1 VSHQKVWTRVAIIL
15 VVLIASIAA
24 YVASGVSRVKTDV
37 TGATTPGIK
46 DYLKNGIRLGLD
58 LKGGIHLV
66 LQVQTDDALKIEA
79 DEAIA
84 HLNEQGKEQNLR
96 LGAVNRTGPATFT
109 ATVNPDTDQD
119 KLQDAVKKFLP
130 GWEYSRQGTLW
141 AFSLS
146 APARKNLSEDA
157 VQQAVET
164 IRNRIDQF
172 GVSEPVIAREG
183 ENRIVVQLPG
193 VDDPRRVKDIIKST
207 AFLELKLVK
216 AGPASDRAS
225 LLQATGGQ
233 VPPDG
238 EVVEG
243 NSTEQD
249 TTSPKIYYLLEKAAA
264 VTGRDIK
271 NARPSQDQ
279 SNRPAVSFSLKA
291 EGASKFEKVTGGNIG
306 KQLAIVLDNR
316 VQSAPRIDGRI
327 SDSGIITG
335 SFTPERANDLGLI
348 LRSGALPAGLV
359 YLEERTVGPSLGLDS
374 IKKGITAAVLG
385 ALLVFVTMVVYYRRS
400 GFNAVLALILN
411 AVILL
416 GVLAQFGATLTL
428 PGIAGFILTIG
439 MAVDSNVLIFE
450 RIREELREG
459 KTPKTAIDNGFSKAF
474 LTIVDT
480 HVTTVV
486 SALFLFQFGTGPV
499 KGFAVTLIV
508 GLAASMFTAVYVSKT
523 IFMLEYG
530 ARERIESVSI

>member
-1 VSHQKVWTRVAIIL
+1 VSHQKVWTRVAVIL
-15 VVLIASIAA
+15 VVLAASVAA

-37 TGATTPGIK
+37 TGETTPGIK

-141 AFSLS
+141 AFNLS

-216 AGPASDRAS
+216 AGPAPDRAS

>member
-1 VSHQKVWTRVAIIL
+1 MSQKATGRVLLIL
-15 VVLIASIAA
+15 AVLLASIAA
-24 YVASGVSRVKTDV
+24 YVWSGHERVKMDV
-37 TGATTPGIK
+37 SGATTPGLK
-46 DYLKNGIRLGLD
+46 DDLKNGIKLGLD

-66 LQVQTDDALKIEA
+66 LQVQTADAFKIESDEAASRLAEQNKIQELKIG
-79 DEAIA
+79 AITPGTPG
-84 HLNEQGKEQNLR
+84 EFR
-96 LGAVNRTGPATFT
+96 IAVGPT
-109 ATVNPDTDQD
+109 TDLD
-119 KLQDAVKKFLP
+119 KLQETVKKQIPDWEYRREGATWVFQLTSGARKALAEEAVK
-130 GWEYSRQGTLW
+130 
-141 AFSLS
+141 
-146 APARKNLSEDA
+146 
-157 VQQAVET
+157 QAVET
-164 IRNRIDQF
+164 IRNRVDQF
-172 GVSEPVIAREG
+172 GVSEPVIAQEG
-183 ENRIVVQLPG
+183 ADRIIVQLPG
-193 VDDPRRVKDIIKST
+193 VDDPKRVKDIIKST
-207 AFLELKLVK
+207 AFLELKLVE
-216 AGPASDRAS
+216 AGPSTDKTA
-225 LLQATGGQ
+225 LLAATAGA
-233 VPPDG
+233 VPPDA

-243 NSTEQD
+243 RSNEDDPS
-249 TTSPKIYYLLEKAAA
+249 SPKAYYLVSKAAV

-279 SNRPAVSFSLKA
+279 MNRPAVSFSLKA
-291 EGASKFEKVTGGNIG
+291 VGAEKFGNFTGTSIG
-306 KQLAIVLDNR
+306 KRLAIVLDGK
-316 VQSAPRIDGRI
+316 VQSAPEIKDRI
-327 SDSGIITG
+327 SDSGIING
-335 SFTPERANDLGLI
+335 SFTPERANDLALT

-374 IKKGITAAVLG
+374 IKKGITAALFG
-385 ALLVFVTMVVYYRRS
+385 ALLVFVTMVVYYKRS
-400 GFNAVLALILN
+400 GFNAVLALLLN

-459 KTPKTAIDNGFSKAF
+459 KSAKTAIENGFSKAF

-508 GLAASMFTAVYVSKT
+508 GLCASMFTAVYVSKT

-530 ARERIESVSI
+530 RRERAESVSI

>member
-1 VSHQKVWTRVAIIL
+1 MSHQKVWTRVGLIL
-15 VVLIASIAA
+15 VVLIASVAA
-24 YVASGVSRVKTDV
+24 YIASGMSRVKTDV
-37 TGATTPGIK
+37 TGETTPGLK

-66 LQVQTDDALKIEA
+66 LQVQTADALKVEA

-84 HLNEQGKEQNLR
+84 HLNEQNKEQSLG
-96 LGAVNRTGPATFT
+96 LGAVNRTGPASFT
-109 ATVNPDTDQD
+109 AAVGPTTDQD
-119 KLQDAVKKFLP
+119 KLQDAVKRYLP
-130 GWEYSRQGTLW
+130 GWEFARQGTVW
-141 AFSLS
+141 AFNFS
-146 APARKNLSEDA
+146 APAAKNTSEEA
-157 VQQAVET
+157 VAQAVET

-207 AFLELKLVK
+207 AFLELKLVV
-216 AGPASDRAS
+216 AGPVSDRAT

-233 VPPDG
+233 VPPDA
-238 EVVEG
+238 EIVEG
-243 NSTEQD
+243 NSTDQD
-249 TTSPKIYYLLEKAAA
+249 PTSPKVLYLLQRLAA

-279 SNRPAVSFSLKA
+279 NNRPAVSFSLKA

-335 SFTPERANDLGLI
+335 SFTPERANDLALI

-411 AVILL
+411 AIILL

-459 KTPKTAIDNGFSKAF
+459 KTPKTAIENGFSKAF
-474 LTIVDT
+474 ATIIDT

-530 ARERIESVSI
+530 ARERIEAVSI

>member
-1 VSHQKVWTRVAIIL
+1 VSHQKVWTRVALIL
-15 VVLIASIAA
+15 VVLVASVAA
-24 YVASGVSRVKTDV
+24 YVASGMARVKMDV
-37 TGATTPGIK
+37 TGETTPGLK

-58 LKGGIHLV
+58 LRGGIHLV

-84 HLNEQGKEQNLR
+84 HLNEQNKDQALN
-96 LGAVNRTGPATFT
+96 LGAATRTGPATFNVVVSPST
-109 ATVNPDTDQD
+109 DTD
-119 KLQDAVKKFLP
+119 KLNDAIKRYLP
-130 GWEYSRQGTLW
+130 GWQYSRQGTTW
-141 AFSLS
+141 AFSLGG
-146 APARKNLSEDA
+146 PARKTLSEEA

-207 AFLELKLVK
+207 AFLELKLVT
-216 AGPASDRAS
+216 AGPMSDRTA
-225 LLQATGGQ
+225 LLAQSGGQ
-233 VPPDG
+233 VPPDQ

-243 NSTEQD
+243 NSTDQD
-249 TTSPKIYYLLEKAAA
+249 PTSPKVYYLLQKIAA

-279 SNRPAVSFSLKA
+279 NNRPAVSFSLKA
-291 EGASKFEKVTGGNIG
+291 EGATKFDKVTGGNIG
-306 KQLAIVLDNR
+306 RNLAIVLDNK

-335 SFTPERANDLGLI
+335 SFTPERANDLALI

-385 ALLVFVTMVVYYRRS
+385 ALLVFLTMVVYYRRS
-400 GFNAVLALILN
+400 GFNAVLALVLN
-411 AVILL
+411 AIILL

-530 ARERIESVSI
+530 SRERIESVSI

>member
-1 VSHQKVWTRVAIIL
+1 MSGKVWGRVALIL
-15 VVLIASIAA
+15 VVLVASIAA
-24 YVASGVSRVKTDV
+24 YIASGAQRVKNDV
-37 TGATTPGIK
+37 TGATTPGLK
-46 DYLKNGIRLGLD
+46 DYLKSGIKLGLD

-66 LQVQTDDALKIEA
+66 LQVQTEDAFRVEADDAISR
-79 DEAIA
+79 
-84 HLNEQGKEQNLR
+84 LNEQNTEQKLQ
-96 LGAVNRTGPATFT
+96 LTAVARTSPSSFT
-109 ATVNPDTDQD
+109 VTVNPNTDLD
-119 KLQDAVKKFLP
+119 KLQDAVKRYLP
-130 GWEYSRQGTLW
+130 DWEFAKQGTVW
-141 AFSLS
+141 TFSLT
-146 APARKNLSEDA
+146 PLARRNVADEA
-157 VQQAVET
+157 VKQAVET

-183 ENRIVVQLPG
+183 ADRIIVQLPG
-193 VDDPRRVKDIIKST
+193 VDDPKRVKDIIKST
-207 AFLELKLVK
+207 AFLELKLVL
-216 AGPASDRAS
+216 AGPDADRTH
-225 LLQATGGQ
+225 LLAATNGQ
-233 VPPDG
+233 VPPDA

-243 NSTEQD
+243 NSVEQD
-249 TTSPKIYYLLEKAAA
+249 ATSSKVYYLLSKTAA

-279 SNRPAVSFSLKA
+279 YNRPAVSFSLNAAGA
-291 EGASKFEKVTGGNIG
+291 EKFGKFTGDNIG
-306 KQLAIVLDNR
+306 KSLAIVLDNR
-316 VQSAPRIDGRI
+316 VQSAPNIKDKI
-327 SDSGIITG
+327 TDSGIING
-335 SFTPERANDLGLI
+335 SFTPERASDLALI

-359 YLEERTVGPSLGLDS
+359 YLEERTVGPSLGFDS
-374 IKKGITAAVLG
+374 IRKGLTAAGLG
-385 ALLVFVTMVVYYRRS
+385 ALLVFLTMVVYYRRS

-411 AVILL
+411 AIILL

-459 KTPKTAIDNGFSKAF
+459 KTPKTAIENGFSKAF

-508 GLAASMFTAVYVSKT
+508 GLCASMFTAVYVSKT

-530 ARERIESVSI
+530 SRERIESVSI

>member
-1 VSHQKVWTRVAIIL
+1 
-15 VVLIASIAA
+15 
-24 YVASGVSRVKTDV
+24 
-37 TGATTPGIK
+37 
-46 DYLKNGIRLGLD
+46 
-58 LKGGIHLV
+58 
-66 LQVQTDDALKIEA
+66 
-79 DEAIA
+79 
-84 HLNEQGKEQNLR
+84 
-96 LGAVNRTGPATFT
+96 
-109 ATVNPDTDQD
+109 
-119 KLQDAVKKFLP
+119 
-130 GWEYSRQGTLW
+130 
-141 AFSLS
+141 
-146 APARKNLSEDA
+146 
-157 VQQAVET
+157 
-164 IRNRIDQF
+164 
-172 GVSEPVIAREG
+172 
-183 ENRIVVQLPG
+183 
-193 VDDPRRVKDIIKST
+193 
-207 AFLELKLVK
+207 
-216 AGPASDRAS
+216 
-225 LLQATGGQ
+225 
-233 VPPDG
+233 VPPDA

-243 NSTEQD
+243 NSTDQD
-249 TTSPKIYYLLEKAAA
+249 PTSPKIYYLLQKSAA

-279 SNRPAVSFSLKA
+279 NNRPAVSFSLKA

-385 ALLVFVTMVVYYRRS
+385 ALLVFATMVVYYRRS

-450 RIREELREG
+450 RIREELRDG

>member
-1 VSHQKVWTRVAIIL
+1 VSHQKVWTRVALIL
-15 VVLIASIAA
+15 VVLVASVAA

-37 TGATTPGIK
+37 TGETTPGVK

-66 LQVQTDDALKIEA
+66 LQVQTDDAFKIEA

-84 HLNEQGKEQNLR
+84 HLNEQNKEQTLK
-96 LGAVNRTGPATFT
+96 LGAVTRTGPATFT
-109 ATVNPDTDQD
+109 AVVNPDTDTD
-119 KLQDAVKKFLP
+119 KVQDAVKKFLP
-130 GWEYSRQGTLW
+130 GWTYSRQGTTW
-141 AFSLS
+141 AFVLA
-146 APARKNLSEDA
+146 APTRKNIAEEA

-207 AFLELKLVK
+207 AFLELKLVV
-216 AGPASDRAS
+216 AGPSSDRTA
-225 LLQATGGQ
+225 LLSGTGGQ
-233 VPPDG
+233 VPPDA

-243 NSTEQD
+243 NSTDQD
-249 TTSPKIYYLLEKAAA
+249 PTSPKVYYLLQRVAA

-291 EGASKFEKVTGGNIG
+291 EGATKFDKVTGSNIG

-335 SFTPERANDLGLI
+335 SFTPERANDLALI

-374 IKKGITAAVLG
+374 IRKGITAALLG

-530 ARERIESVSI
+530 SRERIESVSI

>member
-1 VSHQKVWTRVAIIL
+1 MSHQKVWTRVGLIL
-15 VVLIASIAA
+15 VVLVASVAA

-37 TGATTPGIK
+37 TGETTPGLK

-66 LQVQTDDALKIEA
+66 LQVQTDDALKIET
-79 DEAIA
+79 DEAVA
-84 HLNEQGKEQNLR
+84 HINEQNKEQTLK
-96 LGAVNRTGPATFT
+96 LGAVTRTGPASFS
-109 ATVNPDTDQD
+109 AVVNADTDID
-119 KLQDAVKKFLP
+119 KLQDAIKRFLP
-130 GWEYSRQGTLW
+130 GWQYSRQGTTW
-141 AFSLS
+141 AFSLG
-146 APARKNLSEDA
+146 APARKTMSEEA

-207 AFLELKLVK
+207 AFLELKLVV
-216 AGPASDRAS
+216 AGPSSDQAS
-225 LLQATGGQ
+225 LLAPSGGQ
-233 VPPDG
+233 VPPDA
-238 EVVEG
+238 EIVEG
-243 NSTEQD
+243 NSTDQD
-249 TTSPKIYYLLEKAAA
+249 PTSPKVYYLLQKVAA

-279 SNRPAVSFSLKA
+279 TNRPAVSFSLKA
-291 EGASKFEKVTGGNIG
+291 EGATKFDKVTGSNIG

-335 SFTPERANDLGLI
+335 SFTPERANDLALI

-374 IKKGITAAVLG
+374 IRKGITAAVLG
-385 ALLVFVTMVVYYRRS
+385 ALLVFVAMVVYYRRS

-411 AVILL
+411 AIILL

-474 LTIVDT
+474 VTIIDT

-530 ARERIESVSI
+530 SRERIESVSI

>member
-1 VSHQKVWTRVAIIL
+1 MSHQKVWTRVAIIL

-37 TGATTPGIK
+37 TGETTPGIK

-96 LGAVNRTGPATFT
+96 LGPVNRTGPATFT
-109 ATVNPDTDQD
+109 ATVNADTDQD
-119 KLQDAVKKFLP
+119 KLQDTVKKFLP

-141 AFSLS
+141 AFNLS

-207 AFLELKLVK
+207 AFLELKLVM

-233 VPPDG
+233 VPPEG

-249 TTSPKIYYLLEKAAA
+249 TTSPKIYYLLQKAAA

>member
-1 VSHQKVWTRVAIIL
+1 VSQKVWGRVGLIFAVL
-15 VVLIASIAA
+15 VASVAA
-24 YVASGVSRVKTDV
+24 YVASGVRRVKQDV
-37 TGATTPGIK
+37 TGATTPGLR
-46 DYLKNGIRLGLD
+46 DDLKNGIKLGLD

-66 LQVQTDDALKIEA
+66 LQVQTADAYKVEADDAISRLN
-79 DEAIA
+79 DENKAQS
-84 HLNEQGKEQNLR
+84 LG
-96 LGAVNRTGPATFT
+96 LGAVNRTGPASFSVS
-109 ATVNPDTDQD
+109 VNENTDLD
-119 KLQDAVKKFLP
+119 KLSDLVKRNLP
-130 GWEYSRQGTLW
+130 NWQYTRQGTEW
-141 AFSLS
+141 SFSLT
-146 APARKNLSEDA
+146 APAQKSIADEA

-183 ENRIVVQLPG
+183 NDRIVVQLPG
-193 VDDPRRVKDIIKST
+193 VDDPKRVKDIIKST
-207 AFLELKLVK
+207 AFLELKLVL
-216 AGPASDRAS
+216 AGPASDRTT
-225 LLQATGGQ
+225 LLQPYGGQ
-233 VPPDG
+233 LPPDS

-243 NSTEQD
+243 NEVEQD
-249 TTSPKIYYLLEKAAA
+249 TSSAKVYYLLQKTAA

-271 NARPSQDQ
+271 NARPSTDQ
-279 SNRPAVSFSLKA
+279 YNRPAVSFSLKA
-291 EGASKFEKVTGGNIG
+291 EGAEKFGQFTSANID
-306 KQLAIVLDNR
+306 KRLAIVLDNK
-316 VQSAPRIDGRI
+316 VQSAPRINDKI

-335 SFTPERANDLGLI
+335 SFTPDKANDLALT

-374 IKKGITAAVLG
+374 IHKGLLAAGLG
-385 ALLVFVTMVVYYRRS
+385 ALLVFLTMVIYYHRS

-411 AVILL
+411 AIILL

-459 KTPKTAIDNGFSKAF
+459 KTPKTAIENGFSKAF
-474 LTIVDT
+474 ATIVDT

-530 ARERIESVSI
+530 FRERIDHVSI

>member
-1 VSHQKVWTRVAIIL
+1 MAQKVWGRVALIL
-15 VVLIASIAA
+15 AVLVASVGA
-24 YVASGVSRVKTDV
+24 YVASGMARVKNDV
-37 TGATTPGIK
+37 TGETTPGLK
-46 DYLKNGIRLGLD
+46 DYLRNGIKLGLD
-58 LKGGIHLV
+58 LRGGIHLV
-66 LQVQTDDALKIEA
+66 LQVQTSDALKIET

-84 HLNEQGKEQNLR
+84 RLGEQNSAQQLK
-96 LGAVNRTGPATFT
+96 LGAITAAGPSSFNV
-109 ATVNPDTDQD
+109 TVAADTDLD
-119 KLQDAVKKFLP
+119 KLQEAAKRYLP
-130 GWEYSRQGTLW
+130 TWEYRRLGTTW
-141 AFSLS
+141 TFSLG
-146 APARKNLSEDA
+146 APARKTLSDEA

-183 ENRIVVQLPG
+183 NERIVVQLPG
-193 VDDPRRVKDIIKST
+193 VDDPKRVKDIIKST
-207 AFLELKLVK
+207 AFLELKLVL
-216 AGPASDRAS
+216 AGPNSDRTA
-225 LLQATGGQ
+225 LLAATGGQ
-233 VPPDG
+233 MPPDA
-238 EVVEG
+238 EIVEG
-243 NSTEQD
+243 NATEQD
-249 TTSPKIYYLLEKAAA
+249 PTSSKIYYLLQKAAA

-271 NARPSQDQ
+271 NARPSQDEQ
-279 SNRPAVSFSLKA
+279 NRPSVSFTLKA
-291 EGASKFEKVTGGNIG
+291 DSADKFGKFTGANIG
-306 KQLAIVLDNR
+306 KGLAIVLDNR
-316 VQSAPRIDGRI
+316 VQSAPNIHGRI

-335 SFTPERANDLGLI
+335 NFTPEHANDLALI

-374 IKKGITAAVLG
+374 IRKGITAAVLG
-385 ALLVFVTMVVYYRRS
+385 ALLVFLAMVIYYRRS

-411 AVILL
+411 AIILL

-459 KTPKTAIDNGFSKAF
+459 KTPKTAIENGFSKAF

-530 ARERIESVSI
+530 SRQRVESVSI

>member
-1 VSHQKVWTRVAIIL
+1 VSHQKVWTRVALIL
-15 VVLIASIAA
+15 VVLVASVAA
-24 YVASGVSRVKTDV
+24 YVANGVSRVKTDV
-37 TGATTPGIK
+37 TGETTPGVK

-66 LQVQTDDALKIEA
+66 LQVQTEDAFKIEA

-84 HLNEQGKEQNLR
+84 HLNEQNKEQTLK
-96 LGAVNRTGPATFT
+96 LGAVTRTGPATFT
-109 ATVNPDTDQD
+109 AVVNPDTDTD
-119 KLQDAVKKFLP
+119 KVQDAVKKFLP
-130 GWEYSRQGTLW
+130 GWTYSRQGTAW
-141 AFSLS
+141 AFALGT
-146 APARKNLSEDA
+146 PTRKNIAEDA

-207 AFLELKLVK
+207 AFLELKLVV
-216 AGPASDRAS
+216 AGPSSDRAA
-225 LLQATGGQ
+225 LLAGTGGQ

-243 NSTEQD
+243 NSTDQD
-249 TTSPKIYYLLEKAAA
+249 PTSPKVYYLLQKVAA

-271 NARPSQDQ
+271 NARPAQDQ
-279 SNRPAVSFSLKA
+279 TNRPAVSFSLKA
-291 EGASKFEKVTGGNIG
+291 DGATKFDKVTGSNIG

-335 SFTPERANDLGLI
+335 SFTPERANDLALT

-530 ARERIESVSI
+530 SRERIESVSI

>member
-1 VSHQKVWTRVAIIL
+1 VSQRVWGRVALIL
-15 VVLIASIAA
+15 VVLVASVAA
-24 YVASGVSRVKTDV
+24 YVASGVRRVKQDV
-37 TGATTPGIK
+37 TGATTPSLRDDLRNGIK
-46 DYLKNGIRLGLD
+46 LGLD

-66 LQVQTDDALKIEA
+66 LQVQTADAYKVEADDASSR
-79 DEAIA
+79 
-84 HLNEQGKEQNLR
+84 LNEENKAQNLG
-96 LGAVNRTGPATFT
+96 LGAVNRTGPDSFT
-109 ATVNPDTDQD
+109 VSVNENTDLD
-119 KLQDAVKKFLP
+119 KLADLVKRNLS
-130 GWEYSRQGTLW
+130 GWQYTRQGTEW
-141 AFSLS
+141 VFSL
-146 APARKNLSEDA
+146 AVPARKSIADEA

-183 ENRIVVQLPG
+183 NDRIVVQLPG
-193 VDDPRRVKDIIKST
+193 VDDPKRVKDIIKST
-207 AFLELKLVK
+207 AFLELKLVL
-216 AGPASDRAS
+216 AGPSSDRAT
-225 LLQATGGQ
+225 LLQSYGGQ
-233 VPPDG
+233 LPPDS

-243 NSTEQD
+243 NEVDQD
-249 TTSPKIYYLLEKAAA
+249 TSSAKVYYLLQKTAA
-264 VTGRDIK
+264 VTGRDMK
-271 NARPSQDQ
+271 NARPSTDQ
-279 SNRPAVSFSLKA
+279 YNRPAVSFSLKA
-291 EGASKFEKVTGGNIG
+291 EGADKFGRFTSANID
-306 KQLAIVLDNR
+306 KRLAIVLDNK
-316 VQSAPRIDGRI
+316 VQSAPRINDKI

-335 SFTPERANDLGLI
+335 SFTPDRANDLALT

-374 IKKGITAAVLG
+374 IHKGLLAALLG
-385 ALLVFVTMVVYYRRS
+385 ALLVFLTMVVYYRRS

-411 AVILL
+411 AIILL

-459 KTPKTAIDNGFSKAF
+459 KTPKTAIENGFSKAF
-474 LTIVDT
+474 ATIVDT

-530 ARERIESVSI
+530 FRERIEHVSI

>member
-1 VSHQKVWTRVAIIL
+1 MSQKVWGRVGLIL
-15 VVLIASIAA
+15 LVLVASVGA
-24 YVASGVSRVKTDV
+24 YVWSGHDRVIKDVS
-37 TGATTPGIK
+37 GATTPGLK
-46 DYLKNGIRLGLD
+46 DYLRNGIKLGLD

-66 LQVQTDDALKIEA
+66 LQVQTSDAFKIEA
-79 DEAIA
+79 DEAMS
-84 HLNEQGKEQNLR
+84 HLNEQNRDQQ
-96 LGAVNRTGPATFT
+96 LGLLSVTRVSPESFSATINDKT
-109 ATVNPDTDQD
+109 DTDKVQS
-119 KLQDAVKKFLP
+119 AVKKYLP
-130 GWEYSRQGTLW
+130 GWEFSRQGTTW
-141 AFSLS
+141 VFSLS
-146 APARKNLSEDA
+146 APMRRNISEDA

-183 ENRIVVQLPG
+183 ADRIVVQLPG

-207 AFLELKLVK
+207 AFLELKLVL
-216 AGPASDRAS
+216 AGPSNDRTQLLASS
-225 LLQATGGQ
+225 GGQ
-233 VPPDG
+233 MPPDS
-238 EVVEG
+238 EIVEG
-243 NSTEQD
+243 NATDQD
-249 TTSPKIYYLLEKAAA
+249 ATSPKVYYLLQRTAA

-271 NARPSQDQ
+271 NARPSQDEA
-279 SNRPAVSFSLKA
+279 NRPSVSFSLKA
-291 EGASKFEKVTGGNIG
+291 EGAEKFGNFTGANVNR
-306 KQLAIVLDNR
+306 QLAIVLDNK
-316 VQSAPRIDGRI
+316 VQSAPNIHSRI
-327 SDSGIITG
+327 SDSGVITG
-335 SFTPERANDLGLI
+335 SFTPERANDLALI
-348 LRSGALPAGLV
+348 LRSGALPAALI

-374 IKKGITAAVLG
+374 ITKGIMAALVG
-385 ALLVFVTMVVYYRRS
+385 AALVFLAMVVYYRRS
-400 GFNAVLALILN
+400 GLNAVLALLLN

-459 KTPKTAIDNGFSKAF
+459 KTPKSAIENGFSKAF

-530 ARERIESVSI
+530 SRERIESVSI

>member
-1 VSHQKVWTRVAIIL
+1 MALILAVLVAS
-15 VVLIASIAA
+15 VGA
-24 YVASGVSRVKTDV
+24 YVASGMSRVKNDV
-37 TGATTPGIK
+37 TGETTPGLK
-46 DYLKNGIRLGLD
+46 DYLRNGIKLGLD
-58 LKGGIHLV
+58 LRGGIHLV
-66 LQVQTDDALKIEA
+66 LQVQTADALKIET
-79 DEAIA
+79 DEAVA
-84 HLNEQGKEQNLR
+84 RLSEQNSGQQLK
-96 LGAVNRTGPATFT
+96 LGAITATGPASFDV
-109 ATVNPDTDQD
+109 TVAADSDLD
-119 KLQDAVKKFLP
+119 KLQDVAKRYLP
-130 GWEYSRQGTLW
+130 TWEYRRLGTTW
-141 AFSLS
+141 TFSLG
-146 APARKNLSEDA
+146 APAKKTLSDEA

-183 ENRIVVQLPG
+183 NDRIVVQLPG
-193 VDDPRRVKDIIKST
+193 VDDPKRVKDIIKST
-207 AFLELKLVK
+207 AFLELKLVL
-216 AGPASDRAS
+216 AGPNSDRAA
-225 LLQATGGQ
+225 LLAASGGQ
-233 VPPDG
+233 VPPDQ

-243 NSTEQD
+243 NATDQD
-249 TTSPKIYYLLEKAAA
+249 PTSSKVYYLLQKAAA

-271 NARPSQDQ
+271 NARPSQDEQ
-279 SNRPAVSFSLKA
+279 NRPAVSFTLKA
-291 EGASKFEKVTGGNIG
+291 DSADKFGKFTGSNIG
-306 KQLAIVLDNR
+306 KGLAIVLDNR
-316 VQSAPRIDGRI
+316 VQSAPNIHGRI

-335 SFTPERANDLGLI
+335 NFTPERANDLALI

-374 IKKGITAAVLG
+374 IRKGITAAVLG
-385 ALLVFVTMVVYYRRS
+385 ALLVFFAMVVYYRRS

-411 AVILL
+411 AIILL

-459 KTPKTAIDNGFSKAF
+459 KTPKTAIENGFSKAF

-530 ARERIESVSI
+530 SRQRVESVSI

>member
-1 VSHQKVWTRVAIIL
+1 MSHQKVWTRVLVIL
-15 VVLIASIAA
+15 AVLIASVAA

-37 TGATTPGIK
+37 TGETTPGVK

-66 LQVQTDDALKIEA
+66 LQVQTADALKIET
-79 DEAIA
+79 DEAMA
-84 HLNEQGKEQNLR
+84 HLSEQNKEQTLR
-96 LGAVNRTGPATFT
+96 LGAIARTSPASFT
-109 ATVNPDTDQD
+109 AVVNPDTDQD
-119 KLQDAVKKFLP
+119 KLQDAVKRFLP
-130 GWEYSRQGTLW
+130 GWEFSRQGTLW
-141 AFSLS
+141 TFTLS
-146 APARKNLSEDA
+146 APARKTLSEDA
-157 VQQAVET
+157 VAQAVET

-207 AFLELKLVK
+207 AFLELKLVI
-216 AGPASDRAS
+216 AGPSSDRNA
-225 LLQATGGQ
+225 LLSTSGGQ
-233 VPPDG
+233 MPPDA
-238 EVVEG
+238 EIVEG
-243 NSTEQD
+243 NSTDQD
-249 TTSPKIYYLLEKAAA
+249 PTSPKVFFLLQRVAS

-279 SNRPAVSFSLKA
+279 NNRPAVSFSLKA
-291 EGASKFEKVTGGNIG
+291 DGATKFDKVTGANIG

-335 SFTPERANDLGLI
+335 SFTPERANDLALI
-348 LRSGALPAGLV
+348 LRSGALPAGLI

-374 IKKGITAAVLG
+374 IRKGITAALLG

-411 AVILL
+411 AIILL

-450 RIREELREG
+450 RIREELRDG
-459 KTPKTAIDNGFSKAF
+459 KTPKTAIENGFSKAF

-530 ARERIESVSI
+530 SRERLESLSI

>member
-1 VSHQKVWTRVAIIL
+1 VSHQKVWTRVAVIL

-37 TGATTPGIK
+37 TGETTPGIK

-84 HLNEQGKEQNLR
+84 HLNEQNKEQNLR
-96 LGAVNRTGPATFT
+96 LGTVNRTGPASFT
-109 ATVNPDTDQD
+109 ATVNADTDQD
-119 KLQDAVKKFLP
+119 KLQDAVKRFLP
-130 GWEYSRQGTLW
+130 GWTYSRQGTLW
-141 AFSLS
+141 AFDLS
-146 APARKNLSEDA
+146 APARKNLSEEA
-157 VQQAVET
+157 VAQAVET

-207 AFLELKLVK
+207 AFLELKLVV
-216 AGPASDRAS
+216 AGPNSDRAA
-225 LLQATGGQ
+225 LLQPTGGQ
-233 VPPDG
+233 VPPDA

-243 NSTEQD
+243 NSTDQD
-249 TTSPKIYYLLEKAAA
+249 PTSPKIYYLLQKSAA

-279 SNRPAVSFSLKA
+279 NNRPAVSFSLKA

-385 ALLVFVTMVVYYRRS
+385 ALLVFATMVVYYRRS

-450 RIREELREG
+450 RIREELRDG

>member
-1 VSHQKVWTRVAIIL
+1 LIL
-15 VVLIASIAA
+15 FVLLASVGA

-37 TGATTPGIK
+37 TGETTPGIR

-58 LKGGIHLV
+58 LRGGIHLV
-66 LQVQTDDALKIEA
+66 LQVQTEDALKVEA
-79 DEAIA
+79 DEAISR
-84 HLNEQGKEQNLR
+84 LNEQNKEQAALKI
-96 LGAVNRTGPATFT
+96 GAVTRVGPGNFT
-109 ATVNPDTDQD
+109 VTVNSDTDQD
-119 KLQDAVKKFLP
+119 KLQDTVKKFLP
-130 GWEYSRQGTLW
+130 GWEYTRQGTVW
-141 AFSLS
+141 AFALS
-146 APARKNLSEDA
+146 APARKNLSEEA

-207 AFLELKLVK
+207 AFLELKLVN
-216 AGPASDRAS
+216 AGPVSDRAA
-225 LLQATGGQ
+225 LLASSGGQ
-233 VPPDG
+233 VPPDA

-243 NSTEQD
+243 NSTDQD
-249 TTSPKIYYLLEKAAA
+249 PTSPKVYYLLQRVAA

-279 SNRPAVSFSLKA
+279 NNRPAVSFSLKA
-291 EGASKFEKVTGGNIG
+291 DGAAKFDKVTGANIG

-335 SFTPERANDLGLI
+335 NFTPERANDLALI

-374 IKKGITAAVLG
+374 IKKGVTAALLG

-411 AVILL
+411 AIILL

-459 KTPKTAIDNGFSKAF
+459 KTPKTAIENGFSKAF
-474 LTIVDT
+474 STIIDT

-523 IFMLEYG
+523 IFFLEYG
-530 ARERIESVSI
+530 ARERIERVSI

>member
-1 VSHQKVWTRVAIIL
+1 MSHQKVWTRVALIL
-15 VVLIASIAA
+15 AVLIASVAA

-37 TGATTPGIK
+37 TGETTPGVK

-66 LQVQTDDALKIEA
+66 LQVQTEDAFKIEA

-84 HLNEQGKEQNLR
+84 HLSEQNKEQTLK
-96 LGAVNRTGPATFT
+96 LGAVTRTGPATFS
-109 ATVNPDTDQD
+109 AVVNPDTDTD
-119 KLQDAVKKFLP
+119 KVQDAVKRFLP
-130 GWEYSRQGTLW
+130 GWTYSRQGTAW
-141 AFSLS
+141 AFALG
-146 APARKNLSEDA
+146 APTRKSIAEEA

-207 AFLELKLVK
+207 AFLELKLVV
-216 AGPASDRAS
+216 AGPSSDRAA
-225 LLQATGGQ
+225 LLAGTGGQ
-233 VPPDG
+233 VPPDA

-249 TTSPKIYYLLEKAAA
+249 PTSPKVYYLLQRVAA

-291 EGASKFEKVTGGNIG
+291 EGATKFDKITGSNIG

-327 SDSGIITG
+327 SDSGIISG
-335 SFTPERANDLGLI
+335 SFTPDRANDLALT

-374 IKKGITAAVLG
+374 IKKGITAALLG

-530 ARERIESVSI
+530 SRERIESVSI

>member
-1 VSHQKVWTRVAIIL
+1 VSHQKVWTRVALIL
-15 VVLIASIAA
+15 AVLAASVAA

-37 TGATTPGIK
+37 TGATTPGLR

-66 LQVQTDDALKIEA
+66 LQVQTDDALKIET

-84 HLNEQGKEQNLR
+84 HLNDQNKEQAIK
-96 LGAVNRTGPATFT
+96 LGAVTRTGPASFS
-109 ATVNPDTDQD
+109 AVVNADTDLD
-119 KLQDAVKKFLP
+119 KLEDAAKRYLP
-130 GWEYSRQGTLW
+130 GWTYSRQGTTW
-141 AFSLS
+141 AFVLG
-146 APARKNLSEDA
+146 APAQKTLSDEA

-183 ENRIVVQLPG
+183 QNRIVVQLPG

-207 AFLELKLVK
+207 AFLELKLVI
-216 AGPASDRAS
+216 AGPASDQAS

-233 VPPDG
+233 VPPDA
-238 EVVEG
+238 EIVEG
-243 NSTEQD
+243 NATDQD
-249 TTSPKIYYLLEKAAA
+249 PTSPKVYYLLQKVAA

-279 SNRPAVSFSLKA
+279 NNRPAVSFSLKA
-291 EGASKFEKVTGGNIG
+291 EGATKFDKVTSSNIG
-306 KQLAIVLDNR
+306 KQLAIVLDKK

-335 SFTPERANDLGLI
+335 SFTPERANDLALI

-411 AVILL
+411 AVI
-416 GVLAQFGATLTL
+416 

-530 ARERIESVSI
+530 SRERIESVSI

>member
-1 VSHQKVWTRVAIIL
+1 MGQKVWGRVALIL
-15 VVLIASIAA
+15 VVLVASVGA
-24 YVASGVSRVKTDV
+24 YVASGMSRVKNDV
-37 TGATTPGIK
+37 TGETTPGMK
-46 DYLKNGIRLGLD
+46 DYLKNGIKLGLD
-58 LKGGIHLV
+58 LRGGIHLV
-66 LQVQTDDALKIEA
+66 LQVQTADALKIET
-79 DEAIA
+79 DEAVA
-84 HLNEQGKEQNLR
+84 RLSEQNSAEALK
-96 LGAVNRTGPATFT
+96 LGAITATGPASFNVVV
-109 ATVNPDTDQD
+109 AADSDLD
-119 KLQDAVKKFLP
+119 KLQDTAKRFLP
-130 GWEYSRQGTLW
+130 TWEYRRMGTTW
-141 AFSLS
+141 AFSLG
-146 APARKNLSEDA
+146 APARKTLSDEA

-183 ENRIVVQLPG
+183 NDRIVVQLPG
-193 VDDPRRVKDIIKST
+193 VDDPKRVKDIIKST
-207 AFLELKLVK
+207 AFLELKLVV
-216 AGPASDRAS
+216 AGPNSDRAA
-225 LLQATGGQ
+225 LLAPSGGQ
-233 VPPDG
+233 VPPED

-249 TTSPKIYYLLEKAAA
+249 PTSPKTYYLLQKAAA

-271 NARPSQDQ
+271 NARPSQDEQ
-279 SNRPAVSFSLKA
+279 NRPSVSFTLKA
-291 EGASKFEKVTGGNIG
+291 DSADKFGKFTGANIG
-306 KQLAIVLDNR
+306 RGLAIVLDNK
-316 VQSAPRIDGRI
+316 VQSAPNIHGRI

-335 SFTPERANDLGLI
+335 SFTPEHANDLALI

-374 IKKGITAAVLG
+374 IKKGIMAAVLG
-385 ALLVFVTMVVYYRRS
+385 AALVFLTMVVYYRRS
-400 GFNAVLALILN
+400 GFNAVLALVLN
-411 AVILL
+411 AIILL

-459 KTPKTAIDNGFSKAF
+459 KTPKTAIENGFSKAF

-530 ARERIESVSI
+530 SRQRVESVSI

>member
-1 VSHQKVWTRVAIIL
+1 VSHQKVWTRVSLIL
-15 VVLIASIAA
+15 VVLVASVAA
-24 YVASGVSRVKTDV
+24 YVANGVSRVKTDV
-37 TGATTPGIK
+37 TGETTPGVK

-66 LQVQTDDALKIEA
+66 LQVQTEDAFKIEA

-84 HLNEQGKEQNLR
+84 HLNEQNKEQTLK
-96 LGAVNRTGPATFT
+96 LGAVTRTGPATFT
-109 ATVNPDTDQD
+109 AVVNPDTDTD
-119 KLQDAVKKFLP
+119 KVQDAVKKFLP
-130 GWEYSRQGTLW
+130 GWTYSRQGTTWSFALG
-141 AFSLS
+141 
-146 APARKNLSEDA
+146 APTRKNIAEDA

-207 AFLELKLVK
+207 AFLELKLVV
-216 AGPASDRAS
+216 AGPSSDRAA
-225 LLQATGGQ
+225 LLAGTGGQ

-243 NSTEQD
+243 NSTDQD
-249 TTSPKIYYLLEKAAA
+249 PTSPKVYYLLQKVAA

-279 SNRPAVSFSLKA
+279 TNRPAVSFSLKA
-291 EGASKFEKVTGGNIG
+291 DGATKFDKVTGSNIG

-335 SFTPERANDLGLI
+335 SFTPERANDLALT

-530 ARERIESVSI
+530 SRERIESVSI

>member
-1 VSHQKVWTRVAIIL
+1 MSQKATGRVLLIL
-15 VVLIASIAA
+15 AVLLASIAA
-24 YVASGVSRVKTDV
+24 YVWSGHERVKMDV
-37 TGATTPGIK
+37 SGATTPGLK
-46 DYLKNGIRLGLD
+46 DDLKNGIKLGLD

-66 LQVQTDDALKIEA
+66 LQVQTADAFKIESDEAASRLAEQNKIQELKIG
-79 DEAIA
+79 AITPGTPG
-84 HLNEQGKEQNLR
+84 EFR
-96 LGAVNRTGPATFT
+96 IAVGPT
-109 ATVNPDTDQD
+109 TDLD
-119 KLQDAVKKFLP
+119 KLQETVKKQIPDWEYRREGATWVFQLTSGARKALAEEAVK
-130 GWEYSRQGTLW
+130 
-141 AFSLS
+141 
-146 APARKNLSEDA
+146 
-157 VQQAVET
+157 QAVET
-164 IRNRIDQF
+164 IRNRVDQF
-172 GVSEPVIAREG
+172 GVSEPVIAQEG
-183 ENRIVVQLPG
+183 ADRIIVQLPG
-193 VDDPRRVKDIIKST
+193 VDDPKRVKDIIKST
-207 AFLELKLVK
+207 AFLELKLVE
-216 AGPASDRAS
+216 AGPSTDKTA
-225 LLQATGGQ
+225 LLAATAGA
-233 VPPDG
+233 VPPDA

-243 NSTEQD
+243 RSNEDDPS
-249 TTSPKIYYLLEKAAA
+249 SPKAYYLVSKAAV

-279 SNRPAVSFSLKA
+279 MNRPAVSFSLKA
-291 EGASKFEKVTGGNIG
+291 VGAEKFGNFTGTSIG
-306 KQLAIVLDNR
+306 KRLAIVLDGK
-316 VQSAPRIDGRI
+316 VQSAPEIKDRI
-327 SDSGIITG
+327 SDSGIING
-335 SFTPERANDLGLI
+335 SFTPERANDLALT

-374 IKKGITAAVLG
+374 ITKGITAALFG
-385 ALLVFVTMVVYYRRS
+385 ALLVFVTMVVYYKRS
-400 GFNAVLALILN
+400 GFNAVLALLLN

-459 KTPKTAIDNGFSKAF
+459 KSAKTAIENGFSKAF

-508 GLAASMFTAVYVSKT
+508 GLCASMFTAVYVSKT

-530 ARERIESVSI
+530 RRERAESVSI

>member
-1 VSHQKVWTRVAIIL
+1 MSQKVWGRVALIL
-15 VVLIASIAA
+15 VVLVASVGA
-24 YVASGVSRVKTDV
+24 YIASGVSRVKNDV
-37 TGATTPGIK
+37 TGETTPGLK
-46 DYLKNGIRLGLD
+46 DYLRNGIKLGLD
-58 LKGGIHLV
+58 LRGGIHLV
-66 LQVQTDDALKIEA
+66 LQVQTSDALKIET
-79 DEAIA
+79 DEAMA
-84 HLNEQGKEQNLR
+84 RLAEQNTAQQLK
-96 LGAVNRTGPATFT
+96 LGAITSTGPASFNVAVTT
-109 ATVNPDTDQD
+109 ETDQD
-119 KLQDAVKKFLP
+119 KLQESAKRFLST
-130 GWEYSRQGTLW
+130 WEYRRLGTTW
-141 AFSLS
+141 AFSLG
-146 APARKNLSEDA
+146 APARKTLSDEA

-183 ENRIVVQLPG
+183 NDRIVVQLPG
-193 VDDPRRVKDIIKST
+193 VDDPKRVKDIIKST
-207 AFLELKLVK
+207 AFLELKLVV
-216 AGPASDRAS
+216 AGPNSDRTALLAAS
-225 LLQATGGQ
+225 GGQ
-233 VPPDG
+233 VPPDD

-249 TTSPKIYYLLEKAAA
+249 PTSPKTYYLLQKSAA

-271 NARPSQDQ
+271 NARPSQDEQ
-279 SNRPAVSFSLKA
+279 NRPSVSFTLKA
-291 EGASKFEKVTGGNIG
+291 DSADKFGKFTGANIG
-306 KQLAIVLDNR
+306 KGLAIVLDNR
-316 VQSAPRIDGRI
+316 VQSAPNIHGRI

-335 SFTPERANDLGLI
+335 SFTPEHANDLALI

-385 ALLVFVTMVVYYRRS
+385 AALVFLTMVVYYRRS
-400 GFNAVLALILN
+400 GFNAVLALVLN
-411 AVILL
+411 AIILL

-459 KTPKTAIDNGFSKAF
+459 KTPKTAIENGFSKAF

-530 ARERIESVSI
+530 SRQRVESVSI

>member
-1 VSHQKVWTRVAIIL
+1 VSQKATGRVLLIL
-15 VVLIASIAA
+15 AVLLASIAA
-24 YVASGVSRVKTDV
+24 YVWSGHERVKMDV
-37 TGATTPGIK
+37 SGATTPGLK
-46 DYLKNGIRLGLD
+46 DDLKNGIKLGLD

-66 LQVQTDDALKIEA
+66 LQVQTADAFKIESDEAASRLAEQNKIQELKIG
-79 DEAIA
+79 AITPGTPG
-84 HLNEQGKEQNLR
+84 EFR
-96 LGAVNRTGPATFT
+96 VAVGPT
-109 ATVNPDTDQD
+109 TDLD
-119 KLQDAVKKFLP
+119 KLQETVKKQIPDWEYRREGATWVFQLTSGARKALAEEAVK
-130 GWEYSRQGTLW
+130 
-141 AFSLS
+141 
-146 APARKNLSEDA
+146 
-157 VQQAVET
+157 QAVET
-164 IRNRIDQF
+164 IRNRVDQF
-172 GVSEPVIAREG
+172 GVSEPVIAQEG
-183 ENRIVVQLPG
+183 ADRIIVQLPG
-193 VDDPRRVKDIIKST
+193 VDDPKRVKDIIKST
-207 AFLELKLVK
+207 AFLELKLVE
-216 AGPASDRAS
+216 AGPSTDKTA
-225 LLQATGGQ
+225 LLAATAGA
-233 VPPDG
+233 VPPDA

-243 NSTEQD
+243 RSNEDDPS
-249 TTSPKIYYLLEKAAA
+249 SPKAYYLVSKAAV

-279 SNRPAVSFSLKA
+279 MNRPAVSFSLKA
-291 EGASKFEKVTGGNIG
+291 VGAEKFGNFTGTSIG
-306 KQLAIVLDNR
+306 KRLAIVLDGK
-316 VQSAPRIDGRI
+316 VQSAPEIKDRI
-327 SDSGIITG
+327 SDSGIING
-335 SFTPERANDLGLI
+335 SFTPERANDLALT

-374 IKKGITAAVLG
+374 ITKGITAALFG
-385 ALLVFVTMVVYYRRS
+385 ALLVFVTMVVYYKRS
-400 GFNAVLALILN
+400 GFNAVLALLLN

-459 KTPKTAIDNGFSKAF
+459 KSAKTAIENGFSKAF

-508 GLAASMFTAVYVSKT
+508 GLCASMFTAVYVSKT

-530 ARERIESVSI
+530 RRERAESVSI

>member
-1 VSHQKVWTRVAIIL
+1 MSHQKVWTRVALIL
-15 VVLIASIAA
+15 VVLVASVAA
-24 YVASGVSRVKTDV
+24 YVASGMARVKMDV
-37 TGATTPGIK
+37 TGETTPGLK

-58 LKGGIHLV
+58 LRGGIHLV

-84 HLNEQGKEQNLR
+84 RLAEQNKDQALN
-96 LGAVNRTGPATFT
+96 LGAVTRTGPATFNVLVSAST
-109 ATVNPDTDQD
+109 DTD
-119 KLQDAVKKFLP
+119 KLNDAIKRYLP
-130 GWEYSRQGTLW
+130 GWQYSRQGTTW
-141 AFSLS
+141 AFSLGG
-146 APARKNLSEDA
+146 PARKTISEEA

-207 AFLELKLVK
+207 AFLELKLVT
-216 AGPASDRAS
+216 AGPMSDRTA
-225 LLQATGGQ
+225 LLAQSGGQ
-233 VPPDG
+233 VPPDQ

-243 NSTEQD
+243 NSTDQD
-249 TTSPKIYYLLEKAAA
+249 PTSPRVYYLLQKIAA

-279 SNRPAVSFSLKA
+279 NNRPAVSFSLKA
-291 EGASKFEKVTGGNIG
+291 EGATKFDKVTGANIG
-306 KQLAIVLDNR
+306 RNLAIVLDNK

-335 SFTPERANDLGLI
+335 SFTPERANDLALI

-385 ALLVFVTMVVYYRRS
+385 ALLVFLTMVVYYRR
-400 GFNAVLALILN
+400 
-411 AVILL
+411 
-416 GVLAQFGATLTL
+416 
-428 PGIAGFILTIG
+428 
-439 MAVDSNVLIFE
+439 
-450 RIREELREG
+450 
-459 KTPKTAIDNGFSKAF
+459 
-474 LTIVDT
+474 
-480 HVTTVV
+480 
-486 SALFLFQFGTGPV
+486 
-499 KGFAVTLIV
+499 
-508 GLAASMFTAVYVSKT
+508 
-523 IFMLEYG
+523 
-530 ARERIESVSI
+530 

>member
-1 VSHQKVWTRVAIIL
+1 LSKTAKLLCSASTILQRSSVFLIRAIYRKIFSRHRPRSSAKKGEAFRGRSERATSSRKSH
-15 VVLIASIAA
+15 
-24 YVASGVSRVKTDV
+24 G
-37 TGATTPGIK
+37 
-46 DYLKNGIRLGLD
+46 
-58 LKGGIHLV
+58 
-66 LQVQTDDALKIEA
+66 
-79 DEAIA
+79 
-84 HLNEQGKEQNLR
+84 
-96 LGAVNRTGPATFT
+96 
-109 ATVNPDTDQD
+109 
-119 KLQDAVKKFLP
+119 
-130 GWEYSRQGTLW
+130 
-141 AFSLS
+141 
-146 APARKNLSEDA
+146 
-157 VQQAVET
+157 
-164 IRNRIDQF
+164 
-172 GVSEPVIAREG
+172 
-183 ENRIVVQLPG
+183 
-193 VDDPRRVKDIIKST
+193 KDIIKST
-207 AFLELKLVK
+207 AFLELKLVI
-216 AGPASDRAS
+216 AGPSSDRTALLAS
-225 LLQATGGQ
+225 SGGQ
-233 VPPDG
+233 MPPDA
-238 EVVEG
+238 EIIEG
-243 NSTEQD
+243 NSTDQD
-249 TTSPKIYYLLEKAAA
+249 PSSPKVFYLLQRVAS

-279 SNRPAVSFSLKA
+279 NNRPSVSFSLKA
-291 EGASKFEKVTGGNIG
+291 DGASKFDKVTGANIG

-335 SFTPERANDLGLI
+335 SFTPERANDLALI

-374 IKKGITAAVLG
+374 IKKGVTAALLG
-385 ALLVFVTMVVYYRRS
+385 ALLVFVTMIVYYRRS

-459 KTPKTAIDNGFSKAF
+459 KTPKTAIENGFSKAF

-523 IFMLEYG
+523 IFML
-530 ARERIESVSI
+530 

>member
-1 VSHQKVWTRVAIIL
+1 MSHQKVWTRVALIL
-15 VVLIASIAA
+15 AVLVASVAA

-37 TGATTPGIK
+37 TGETTPGLK

-79 DEAIA
+79 DEAMA
-84 HLNEQGKEQNLR
+84 RLNEQNKDQTLN
-96 LGAVNRTGPATFT
+96 LGAITRTGPAAFNVV
-109 ATVNPDTDQD
+109 VNASTDTD
-119 KLQDAVKKFLP
+119 KLNDAIKRYTP
-130 GWEYSRQGTLW
+130 GWQYARQGTTW
-141 AFSLS
+141 AFSLGG
-146 APARKNLSEDA
+146 PARKTISEEA

-207 AFLELKLVK
+207 AFLELKLVT
-216 AGPASDRAS
+216 AGPMSDRAA
-225 LLQATGGQ
+225 LLAQSGGQ
-233 VPPDG
+233 VPPDQ

-243 NSTEQD
+243 NSTDQD
-249 TTSPKIYYLLEKAAA
+249 PTSPKVFYLLQKVAA

-279 SNRPAVSFSLKA
+279 NNRPAVSFSLKA
-291 EGASKFEKVTGGNIG
+291 EGATKFDKVTGANIG
-306 KQLAIVLDNR
+306 RNLAIVLDNK

-335 SFTPERANDLGLI
+335 SFTPERANDLALI

-385 ALLVFVTMVVYYRRS
+385 ALLVFLTMVVYYRRS
-400 GFNAVLALILN
+400 GFNAVLALVLN
-411 AVILL
+411 AIILL

-530 ARERIESVSI
+530 SRERIESVSI

>member
-1 VSHQKVWTRVAIIL
+1 VSQKVWGRVALIL
-15 VVLIASIAA
+15 VVLGLSVAA
-24 YVASGVSRVKTDV
+24 YIWNGASRVKNDV
-37 TGATTPGIK
+37 TGETTPGLK
-46 DYLKNGIRLGLD
+46 DYLKNGIKLGLD
-58 LKGGIHLV
+58 LRGGIHLV
-66 LQVQTDDALKIEA
+66 LQVQTADALKIET
-79 DEAIA
+79 DEAMA
-84 HLNEQGKEQNLR
+84 RLAEQNTAQQLKVA
-96 LGAVNRTGPATFT
+96 AVTSSGPASFNV
-109 ATVNPDTDQD
+109 TVAADTDLD
-119 KLQDAVKKFLP
+119 KLQEAVKRFLP
-130 GWEYSRQGTLW
+130 GWEYRRLGTTW
-141 AFSLS
+141 AFSLG
-146 APARKNLSEDA
+146 APARKTFSEEA

-172 GVSEPVIAREG
+172 GVSEPLIAREG
-183 ENRIVVQLPG
+183 NDRIVVQLPG
-193 VDDPRRVKDIIKST
+193 VDDPKRVKDIIKST
-207 AFLELKLVK
+207 AFLELKLVLS
-216 AGPASDRAS
+216 GPSSDRTS
-225 LLQATGGQ
+225 LLAGFGGQ
-233 VPPDG
+233 LPPEA

-249 TTSPKIYYLLEKAAA
+249 PTSPKVSYLLQKAAA

-271 NARPSQDQ
+271 NARPSQDEQ
-279 SNRPAVSFSLKA
+279 NRPSVSFTLKA
-291 EGASKFEKVTGGNIG
+291 DSAEKFSKFTGANIN
-306 KQLAIVLDNR
+306 KALAIVLDNR
-316 VQSAPRIDGRI
+316 VQSAPNIHGRI

-335 SFTPERANDLGLI
+335 NFTPEHANDLALI

-374 IKKGITAAVLG
+374 IRKGLTAAILG
-385 ALLVFVTMVVYYRRS
+385 AMLVFLTMVVYYRRS

-411 AVILL
+411 AIILL

-459 KTPKTAIDNGFSKAF
+459 KTPKTAIENGFSKAF

-530 ARERIESVSI
+530 SRQRVESVSI

>member
-1 VSHQKVWTRVAIIL
+1 VIL

-37 TGATTPGIK
+37 TGETTPGIK

-84 HLNEQGKEQNLR
+84 HLNEQSKEQNLR
-96 LGAVNRTGPATFT
+96 LGPVNRTGPAAFT
-109 ATVNPDTDQD
+109 ATVNADTDQD

-141 AFSLS
+141 AFNLA
-146 APARKNLSEDA
+146 APARKTLSEEA
-157 VQQAVET
+157 VAQAVET

-207 AFLELKLVK
+207 AFLELKLVE
-216 AGPASDRAS
+216 AGPNADRAA
-225 LLQATGGQ
+225 LLQPTGGQ
-233 VPPDG
+233 VPPDA

-243 NSTEQD
+243 NSTDQD
-249 TTSPKIYYLLEKAAA
+249 PTSPKIYYLLQKAAA

-291 EGASKFEKVTGGNIG
+291 EGASKFEKVTSSNIG

-359 YLEERTVGPSLGLDS
+359 YLEERTVGPSLGL
-374 IKKGITAAVLG
+374 V
-385 ALLVFVTMVVYYRRS
+385 VFATMVVYYRRS

>member
-37 TGATTPGIK
+37 TGETTPGIK

-216 AGPASDRAS
+216 AGPTSDRAS

>member
-1 VSHQKVWTRVAIIL
+1 MSHQKVWTRVAVIL
-15 VVLIASIAA
+15 VVLVASIAA

-37 TGATTPGIK
+37 TGETTPGVK

-84 HLNEQGKEQNLR
+84 HLNEQNKEQNLR
-96 LGAVNRTGPATFT
+96 LGTVNRTGPASFT
-109 ATVNPDTDQD
+109 VTVNADTDQD
-119 KLQDAVKKFLP
+119 KLQDAVKRFLP
-130 GWEYSRQGTLW
+130 GWEFTRQGTVW
-141 AFSLS
+141 AFNLA
-146 APARKNLSEDA
+146 APARKNLSEEA
-157 VQQAVET
+157 VAQAVET

-207 AFLELKLVK
+207 AFLELKLVV
-216 AGPASDRAS
+216 AGPLSDRAA
-225 LLQATGGQ
+225 LLQPTGGQ
-233 VPPDG
+233 VPADA
-238 EVVEG
+238 EIVEG
-243 NSTEQD
+243 NSADQD
-249 TTSPKIYYLLEKAAA
+249 PTSPRVYYLLQKAAA

-279 SNRPAVSFSLKA
+279 NNRPAVSFSLKA
-291 EGASKFEKVTGGNIG
+291 DGASKFEKVTGGNIG

-335 SFTPERANDLGLI
+335 SFTPERANDLALI

-374 IKKGITAAVLG
+374 IRKGITAAILG
-385 ALLVFVTMVVYYRRS
+385 ALLVFATMVVYYRRS

-450 RIREELREG
+450 RIREEIREG
-459 KTPKTAIDNGFSKAF
+459 KTPKTAIENGFSKAF

-530 ARERIESVSI
+530 ARERVESVSI

>member
-1 VSHQKVWTRVAIIL
+1 MSQKVWGRVALIVGIL
-15 VVLIASIAA
+15 VASVAAYIASGAQ
-24 YVASGVSRVKTDV
+24 RVKNDV
-37 TGATTPGIK
+37 TGATTPGLK
-46 DYLKNGIRLGLD
+46 DYLKNGIKLGLD

-66 LQVQTDDALKIEA
+66 LQVQTSDAFRVETDDA
-79 DEAIA
+79 IA
-84 HLNEQGKEQNLR
+84 RINDQNNEQKLQ
-96 LGAVNRTGPATFT
+96 LGAVTRTGPASF
-109 ATVNPDTDQD
+109 AVTVNSNTDLD
-119 KLQDAVKKFLP
+119 KLQEAVKKYLP
-130 GWEYSRQGTLW
+130 DWEFAKGGTVWTFGLTP
-141 AFSLS
+141 L
-146 APARKNLSEDA
+146 ARRNVADEA
-157 VQQAVET
+157 VKQAVET

-183 ENRIVVQLPG
+183 AERIIVQLPG
-193 VDDPRRVKDIIKST
+193 VDDPKRVKDIIKST
-207 AFLELKLVK
+207 AFLELKLVM
-216 AGPASDRAS
+216 AGPDSDRNHLLAS
-225 LLQATGGQ
+225 TAGQ
-233 VPPDG
+233 VPPDA

-243 NSTEQD
+243 NSVEQD
-249 TTSPKIYYLLEKAAA
+249 ATSAKVYYLLAKTAA

-279 SNRPAVSFSLKA
+279 YNRPAVSFSLNAAGA
-291 EGASKFEKVTGGNIG
+291 EKFGKFTGDNIG
-306 KQLAIVLDNR
+306 KSLAIVLDNR
-316 VQSAPRIDGRI
+316 VQSAPKINDKI
-327 SDSGIITG
+327 TDSGIIQG
-335 SFTPERANDLGLI
+335 SFTPERSSDLALI

-359 YLEERTVGPSLGLDS
+359 YLEERTVGPSLGFDS
-374 IKKGITAAVLG
+374 IRKGITAALLG

-400 GFNAVLALILN
+400 GFNAVLALVLN
-411 AVILL
+411 AIILL

-459 KTPKTAIDNGFSKAF
+459 KTPKTAIENGFSKAF

-508 GLAASMFTAVYVSKT
+508 GLCASMFTAVFVSKT

-530 ARERIESVSI
+530 SRERIESVSI

>member
-1 VSHQKVWTRVAIIL
+1 LSHQKVWTRVAVIL
-15 VVLIASIAA
+15 VVLAASVAA
-24 YVASGVSRVKTDV
+24 YVASGISRVKTDV
-37 TGATTPGIK
+37 TGETSPGMK

-66 LQVQTDDALKIEA
+66 LQVQTADALKIET
-79 DEAIA
+79 DEAMA
-84 HLNEQGKEQNLR
+84 HLSEQNKEQSLR
-96 LGAVNRTGPATFT
+96 LGAMNRIGPAGFT
-109 ATVNPDTDQD
+109 AVVNPDTDQD
-119 KLQDAVKKFLP
+119 KLQDAVKRFLP
-130 GWEYSRQGTLW
+130 GWEFSRQGTLW
-141 AFSLS
+141 TFSLS

-157 VQQAVET
+157 VAQAVET

-207 AFLELKLVK
+207 AFLELKLVI
-216 AGPASDRAS
+216 AGPSSDRTALLAS
-225 LLQATGGQ
+225 SGGQ
-233 VPPDG
+233 MPPDA
-238 EVVEG
+238 EIIEG
-243 NSTEQD
+243 NSTDQD
-249 TTSPKIYYLLEKAAA
+249 PSSPKVFYLLQRVAS

-279 SNRPAVSFSLKA
+279 NNRPSVSFSLKA
-291 EGASKFEKVTGGNIG
+291 DGASKFDKVTGANIG

-335 SFTPERANDLGLI
+335 SFTPERANDLALI

-374 IKKGITAAVLG
+374 IKKGVTAALLG
-385 ALLVFVTMVVYYRRS
+385 ALLVFVTMIVYYRRS

-459 KTPKTAIDNGFSKAF
+459 KTPKTAIENGFSKAF

-530 ARERIESVSI
+530 SRERLETLSI

>member
-1 VSHQKVWTRVAIIL
+1 VSHQKVWTRVALIL
-15 VVLIASIAA
+15 VVLVASVAA
-24 YVASGVSRVKTDV
+24 YVANGVSRVKTDV
-37 TGATTPGIK
+37 TGETTPGVK

-66 LQVQTDDALKIEA
+66 LQVQTEDAFKIEA

-84 HLNEQGKEQNLR
+84 HLNEQNKEQTLK
-96 LGAVNRTGPATFT
+96 LGAVTRTGPATFT
-109 ATVNPDTDQD
+109 AVVNPDTDTD
-119 KLQDAVKKFLP
+119 KVQDAVKKFLP
-130 GWEYSRQGTLW
+130 GWTYSRQGTAW
-141 AFSLS
+141 AFALGT
-146 APARKNLSEDA
+146 PTRKNIAEDA

-207 AFLELKLVK
+207 AFLELKLVV
-216 AGPASDRAS
+216 AGPSSDRAA
-225 LLQATGGQ
+225 LLAGTGGQ

-243 NSTEQD
+243 NSTDQD
-249 TTSPKIYYLLEKAAA
+249 PTSPKVYYLLQKVAA

-279 SNRPAVSFSLKA
+279 TNRPAVSFSLKA
-291 EGASKFEKVTGGNIG
+291 DGATKFDKVTGSNIG

-335 SFTPERANDLGLI
+335 SFTPERANDLALT

-530 ARERIESVSI
+530 SRERIESVSI

>member
-1 VSHQKVWTRVAIIL
+1 V
-15 VVLIASIAA
+15 
-24 YVASGVSRVKTDV
+24 
-37 TGATTPGIK
+37 K

-66 LQVQTDDALKIEA
+66 LQVQTEDAFKIEA

-84 HLNEQGKEQNLR
+84 HLNEQNKEQTLK
-96 LGAVNRTGPATFT
+96 LGAVTRTGPATFT
-109 ATVNPDTDQD
+109 AVVNPDTDTD
-119 KLQDAVKKFLP
+119 KVQDAVKKFLP
-130 GWEYSRQGTLW
+130 GWTYSRQGTAW
-141 AFSLS
+141 AFALGT
-146 APARKNLSEDA
+146 PTRKNIAEDA

-207 AFLELKLVK
+207 AFLELKLVV
-216 AGPASDRAS
+216 AGPSSDRAA
-225 LLQATGGQ
+225 LLAGTGGQ

-243 NSTEQD
+243 NSTDQD
-249 TTSPKIYYLLEKAAA
+249 PTSPKVYYLLQKVAA

-279 SNRPAVSFSLKA
+279 TNRPAVSFSLKA
-291 EGASKFEKVTGGNIG
+291 DGATKFDKVTGSNIG

-335 SFTPERANDLGLI
+335 SFTPERANDLALT

-530 ARERIESVSI
+530 SRERIESVSI

>member
-1 VSHQKVWTRVAIIL
+1 MSHQKVWTRVAVIL
-15 VVLIASIAA
+15 VVLVASIAA

-37 TGATTPGIK
+37 TGETTPGIQ
-46 DYLKNGIRLGLD
+46 DYLRNGIRLGLD

-84 HLNEQGKEQNLR
+84 HLNEQNKEQNLR
-96 LGAVNRTGPATFT
+96 LGTVNRTGPASFT
-109 ATVNPDTDQD
+109 AAVNADTDQD
-119 KLQDAVKKFLP
+119 KLQDAVKRFLP
-130 GWEYSRQGTLW
+130 GWEFARQGTVW
-141 AFSLS
+141 AFNLA
-146 APARKNLSEDA
+146 APARKNLSEEA
-157 VQQAVET
+157 VAQAVET

-207 AFLELKLVK
+207 AFLELKLVV
-216 AGPASDRAS
+216 AGPLSDRAA
-225 LLQATGGQ
+225 LLQPTAGQ
-233 VPPDG
+233 VPPDA
-238 EVVEG
+238 EIVEG
-243 NSTEQD
+243 NSTDQD
-249 TTSPKIYYLLEKAAA
+249 PTSPRVYYLLQKAAS

-279 SNRPAVSFSLKA
+279 NNRPAVSFSLKA
-291 EGASKFEKVTGGNIG
+291 DGASKFEKVTGANIG

-335 SFTPERANDLGLI
+335 SFTPERANDLALI

-374 IKKGITAAVLG
+374 IRKGITAAVLG
-385 ALLVFVTMVVYYRRS
+385 ALLVFATMVVYYRRS

-459 KTPKTAIDNGFSKAF
+459 KTPKTAIENGFSKAF

-530 ARERIESVSI
+530 ARERVESVSI

>member
-1 VSHQKVWTRVAIIL
+1 MSHQKVWTRVGLIL
-15 VVLIASIAA
+15 VVLVASVAA

-37 TGATTPGIK
+37 TGETTPGLR

-66 LQVQTDDALKIEA
+66 LQVQTDDALKIET
-79 DEAIA
+79 DEAVA
-84 HLNEQGKEQNLR
+84 HLNEQNKEQTLK
-96 LGAVNRTGPATFT
+96 LGAVTRTGPASFS
-109 ATVNPDTDQD
+109 AVVNADTDTD
-119 KLQDAVKKFLP
+119 KLQDAVKRFLP
-130 GWEYSRQGTLW
+130 GWEYARQGTTW

-146 APARKNLSEDA
+146 TPARKKLSEEA

-183 ENRIVVQLPG
+183 VNRIVVQLPG

-207 AFLELKLVK
+207 AFLELKLVV
-216 AGPASDRAS
+216 AGPSSDRAS
-225 LLQATGGQ
+225 LLAPSGGQ
-233 VPPDG
+233 VPPDA

-243 NSTEQD
+243 NSTDQD
-249 TTSPKIYYLLEKAAA
+249 PTSPKVYYLLQKVAA

-279 SNRPAVSFSLKA
+279 NNRPAVSFSLKA
-291 EGASKFEKVTGGNIG
+291 EGASKFDKVTGSNIG

-335 SFTPERANDLGLI
+335 SFTPERANDLALI

-374 IKKGITAAVLG
+374 IRKGITAALVG

-411 AVILL
+411 AIILL

-474 LTIVDT
+474 VTIVDT

-508 GLAASMFTAVYVSKT
+508 GLAASMFTAVYVSRT

-530 ARERIESVSI
+530 SRERIESVSI